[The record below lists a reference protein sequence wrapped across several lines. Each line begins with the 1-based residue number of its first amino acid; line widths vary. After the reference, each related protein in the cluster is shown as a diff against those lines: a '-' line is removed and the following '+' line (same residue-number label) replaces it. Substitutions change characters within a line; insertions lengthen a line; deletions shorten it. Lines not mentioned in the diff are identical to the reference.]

1 MQKKKYHIKG
11 GLYLVVD
18 PSMPLDSLI
27 PKIESALK
35 GGVDI
40 LQIWNHWPD
49 ESDKLSIIKSIVTLG
64 HQFDT
69 PVMINENTD
78 LLAITELDGVHFD
91 HIPAN
96 FEELKS
102 QRNAIIGLTCGNDF
116 EKIQWAIDHELDYIS
131 FCSVFPSSSVNTCDL
146 VDKAIILKTRAST
159 KMPIFLSGGID
170 LTNIDDLK
178 DTQMDGI
185 AVVSG
190 IMSANDPEEKTKQY
204 KQALKK

>member
-1 MQKKKYHIKG
+1 M
-11 GLYLVVD
+11 
-18 PSMPLDSLI
+18 
-27 PKIESALK
+27 A
-35 GGVDI
+35 
-40 LQIWNHWPD
+40 
-49 ESDKLSIIKSIVTLG
+49 LG

-69 PVMINENTD
+69 PVIINENTD
-78 LLAITELDGVHFD
+78 LFANTELDGVHFD
-91 HIPAN
+91 HIPVN

-102 QRNAIIGLTCGNDF
+102 QPNAIIGLTCGNDF
-116 EKIQWAIDHELDYIS
+116 DKIQWAIDHELDYIS

-170 LTNIDDLK
+170 LTNINDLK